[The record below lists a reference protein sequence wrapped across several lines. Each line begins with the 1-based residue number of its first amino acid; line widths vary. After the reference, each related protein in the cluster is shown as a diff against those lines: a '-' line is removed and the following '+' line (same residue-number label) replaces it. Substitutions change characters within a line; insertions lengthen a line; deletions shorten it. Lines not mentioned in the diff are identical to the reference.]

1 MDCTEQWMT
10 SKNRLHERIVC
21 PFVPSIIISYVKKDS
36 KIVYSS
42 NNRHEFRY
50 DKCLENILERHVNFI
65 IQNMMQ
71 IISVL

>member
-42 NNRHEFRY
+42 NNRHEFTNS
-50 DKCLENILERHVNFI
+50 DLKCLERHVNLI

-71 IISVL
+71 II